1 MRESILH
8 EKTLQFAAN
17 IGETQKIKIKLQF
30 AANIGETQKIKIKS
44 FNVKYLNYHRI

>member
-8 EKTLQFAAN
+8 EKT
-17 IGETQKIKIKLQF
+17 LQF